1 MKRLQH
7 LERGSAMAR
16 KMEKD
21 RKRAKKGS
29 EIPSDY
35 VYKPWPEDRLSA
47 TARDKD
53 QGKAPTK
60 SKSDQE

>member
-1 MKRLQH
+1 MKRLRH
-7 LERGSAMAR
+7 LERGSAMAG
-16 KMEKD
+16 KVEKD
-21 RKRAKKGS
+21 RKRVEKGS

-53 QGKAPTK
+53 KGKASTK